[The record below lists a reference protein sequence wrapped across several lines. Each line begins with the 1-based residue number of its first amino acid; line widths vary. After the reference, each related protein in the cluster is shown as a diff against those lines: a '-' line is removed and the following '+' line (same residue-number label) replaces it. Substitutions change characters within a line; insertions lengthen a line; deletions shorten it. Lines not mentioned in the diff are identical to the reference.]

1 MKSDFKTT
9 PLLNMLGAV
18 GDDYR
23 GEWFVFIASLD
34 NRAIHNALRKTLK
47 VIESNIG
54 RHIRRI
60 NKEV

>member
-1 MKSDFKTT
+1 
-9 PLLNMLGAV
+9 MLGAV

-54 RHIRRI
+54 RHIHRI